1 MNLFQIRNLKEL
13 SCAYQLFE
21 IRGLP
26 SGDHF
31 YRNVYLLTKNL
42 AYELQMPVALTR
54 REDQYYVAVPTDA
67 QPRLEQPLTPHV
79 ATLVPYSQTER
90 LDFSHLNPDT
100 LPIALSF
107 LQYAFRT
114 PLMRHNDLWG
124 SGRTYFHKSPLNAS
138 EPDREVD
145 IFGGFYH
152 MVVALDNARMFLL
165 VDLTYKYVDTMFL
178 LQRAQGGNLN
188 DFRLRHCLYQFGHRW
203 YRIQLRG
210 LTGNSIGEQK
220 FKDERTGEIRTV
232 YDHTRNQCSKPW
244 PDYIQTLDPNSPAI
258 LYRYPGSGKERY
270 GAAALCRLLYPT
282 DDPRVKAIHPR
293 SAREPTSR
301 FQETVQI
308 VGEFFGDVY
317 LGETRVQVAPVPHKV
332 PKRYFPVPDQ
342 RFGHNTVLHV
352 KRYREDDGID
362 IKELGFTRLE
372 YLASP
377 EIGPLGASELPAQYI
392 FIPQSLPRNVGE
404 HFQEEFRKTLQ
415 QFSPYEYQPIPIL
428 YDDRQARSLRQQVKA
443 FEDAV
448 QTNGIKRGYALL
460 ILPVSA
466 AKDLHN
472 YLKRCFWPALQFQCA
487 TARKI
492 LSFYQQVTSS
502 GQPTYTLKPD
512 PKGKFASYLRN
523 TAFGLLNVNR
533 MWPWA
538 LETPLHYEAYV
549 GIDVLNGRAGFT
561 FVFQNARQCFFEDF
575 PSKQKEKLTRN
586 QMATILHDT
595 LYRHLTT
602 LRIRPR
608 SLVIHRD
615 GCTYGSEQAGIQ
627 QAVRQLKSEELLPDD
642 VIVGV
647 VDIRKTSAFRLR
659 IVEERTDGSL
669 VNPRIGAYYVSQDDS
684 REGFVCNTGWPFDL
698 PGTAKPLHACIIVGD
713 LNIHWVVEDIF
724 ALSQLIWAA
733 PDRCARLPLTIKLA
747 DDFLE
752 PIAAEAD
759 EEKALYGDEGEP
771 DEEDNEDVV
780 ASVDLTV
787 ERRMIP

>member
-1 MNLFQIRNLKEL
+1 LNLFQIRNLTEL
-13 SCAYQLFE
+13 SCDYRLFK
-21 IRGLP
+21 IIGLP
-26 SGDHF
+26 PDCF
-31 YRNVYLLTKNL
+31 DQNVHLLAKNL
-42 AYELQMPVALTR
+42 AYELQAPAALTHR
-54 REDQYYVAVPTDA
+54 AGHYCVAVPADA

-79 ATLVPYSQTER
+79 ATLVPYDQTER
-90 LDFSHLNPDT
+90 LDLGCLNSNS

-124 SGRTYFHKSPLNAS
+124 SGRTYFRKSPLNAS

-165 VDLTYKYVDTMFL
+165 VDLTYKYADTMFL

-210 LTGNSIGEQK
+210 LTGNSISEQK
-220 FKDERTGEIRTV
+220 FKDERTDEIRTV

-244 PDYIQTLDPNSPAI
+244 PDYIQTLDPDSPAI
-258 LYRYPGSGKERY
+258 LYRYPGSEKERY

-282 DDPRVKAIHPR
+282 DDPRVKTIHPH
-293 SAREPTSR
+293 SARDPASR
-301 FQETVQI
+301 FREITQI
-308 VGEFFGDVY
+308 VKRFFGEVY
-317 LGETRVQVAPVPHKV
+317 LGDIRIQVNPAPFTV

-342 RFGHNTVLHV
+342 RFGHDTVLHV
-352 KRYREDDGID
+352 KRHREDDGID
-362 IKELGFTRLE
+362 VKELGSTRLQ
-372 YLASP
+372 YLASQD
-377 EIGPLGASELPAQYI
+377 IGLLGVSEFPAQYI
-392 FIPQSLPRNVGE
+392 FIPQSLPRSVSK

-415 QFSPYEYQPIPIL
+415 RFSPYEYQPSPML

-448 QTNGIKRGYALL
+448 QTNRISRGYALL
-460 ILPVSA
+460 ILPGNV

-472 YLKRCFWPALQFQCA
+472 YLKRCFWPRLQFQCA

-492 LSFYQQVTSS
+492 LSYYQETFDD
-502 GQPTYTLKPD
+502 QPVYTLKSD
-512 PKGKFASYLRN
+512 LKGKFASYLRN

-538 LETPLHYEAYV
+538 LKTPLHYEAYV
-549 GIDVLNGRAGFT
+549 GIDVLNGTAGFT
-561 FVFQNARQCFFEDF
+561 FIFQNARQCFFEDF

-586 QMATILHDT
+586 QMATILYDT
-595 LYRHLTT
+595 LHTHLIA
-602 LRIRPR
+602 LEVRPQ
-608 SLVIHRD
+608 SLIIHRD
-615 GCTYGSEQAGIQ
+615 GRTYESEQAGIQ
-627 QAVRQLKSEELLPDD
+627 QAVKRLKSEGVLTADA
-642 VIVGV
+642 IVGV
-647 VDIRKTSAFRLR
+647 VDIRKTSAIRLR
-659 IVEERTDGSL
+659 IVEERSDGLL
-669 VNPRIGAYYVSQDDS
+669 VNPRIGAYYVPRDNS

-698 PGTAKPLHACIIVGD
+698 PGTAKPLHACIIEGD
-713 LNIHWVVEDIF
+713 LDIRWVLEDTF
-724 ALSQLIWAA
+724 SLSQLIWAA

-752 PIAAEAD
+752 PIAAESDA
-759 EEKALYGDEGEP
+759 EKALYGDEDEP
-771 DEEDNEDVV
+771 DEEDNGKVTV
-780 ASVDLTV
+780 SASFPTY
-787 ERRMIP
+787 